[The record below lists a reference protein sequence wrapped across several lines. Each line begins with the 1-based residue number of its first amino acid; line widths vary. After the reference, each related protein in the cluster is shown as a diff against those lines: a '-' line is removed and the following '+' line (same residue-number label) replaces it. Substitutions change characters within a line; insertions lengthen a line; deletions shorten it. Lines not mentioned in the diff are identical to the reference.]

1 MSSLKE
7 MARRHLDGLVS
18 ADVFLIHVAVVGAR
32 LRSVG
37 DVRADFLLASLRSSQ
52 ANEVVARVLSV
63 WLLLEIDDI

>member
-7 MARRHLDGLVS
+7 MARRQLDGLVS
-18 ADVFLIHVAVVGAR
+18 ADVFLIHVAMVGAR

-37 DVRADFLLASLRSSQ
+37 DVRADFLLASLRSRQ